1 MAAGLVN
8 LSNTPFVATLYH
20 DVFCAAQKACGCERE
35 QVTRPVRRADGTFGN
50 RTEMR
55 LIPKSIT
62 VPERGRL
69 LGLPQAV
76 LEIPQVKAAMKQR
89 PPILRA
95 IIIDETA
102 AATPIGVAPSPTPS
116 QPGGGSPVGVD
127 KTRSRRSAPRGRS
140 EG

>member
-1 MAAGLVN
+1 MAVGLVN
-8 LSNTPFVATLYH
+8 LSNAPFVATLYH
-20 DVFCAAQKACGCERE
+20 DVFCTAQKACGCERE

-50 RTEMR
+50 KTEQR

-76 LEIPQVKAAMKQR
+76 LEVPQVQTALKRR

-95 IIIDETA
+95 IIVDETA
-102 AATPIGVAPSPTPS
+102 SAAPGGVPPSPTS
-116 QPGGGSPVGVD
+116 TQSGGRSSVGAD
-127 KTRSRRSAPRGRS
+127 DMRSRRSTRRGRS